1 MMRENL
7 QKRKMTH
14 AVLWVLATIA
24 VIAVLYMAF
33 DTHGGGPG
41 TATDVTNS
49 GLAPETPGSFSEG
62 QPAPDFVLP
71 DTQNR
76 KIRLSDYKGKV
87 VIIDFWATW
96 CPPCRAE
103 IPGFI
108 DLYSKYKD
116 KGFVML
122 GISLDEGG
130 LSDVVPFMKQYK
142 MNYSVL
148 IGNPQVVA
156 AYGGIRGIPTTF
168 IVDKKGMIRARFEGY
183 RPKATFE
190 NLITKLLAEK

>member
-1 MMRENL
+1 
-7 QKRKMTH
+7 MTH
-14 AVLWVLATIA
+14 ALLWILAATA
-24 VIAVLYMAF
+24 VIAVIYMAF
-33 DTHGGGPG
+33 DTGTGNPR

-49 GLAPETPGSFSEG
+49 GLVSETLGTALEG

-71 DTQNR
+71 HTQNR
-76 KIRLSDYKGKV
+76 KIKLSDYRGKV
-87 VIIDFWATW
+87 VIVDFWATW

-130 LSDVVPFMKQYK
+130 LSDVVPFVKQYK
-142 MNYSVL
+142 MNYPVL
-148 IGNPQVVA
+148 IGNSQVVA

-168 IVDKKGMIRARFEGY
+168 IIDKKGMIRARFEGY